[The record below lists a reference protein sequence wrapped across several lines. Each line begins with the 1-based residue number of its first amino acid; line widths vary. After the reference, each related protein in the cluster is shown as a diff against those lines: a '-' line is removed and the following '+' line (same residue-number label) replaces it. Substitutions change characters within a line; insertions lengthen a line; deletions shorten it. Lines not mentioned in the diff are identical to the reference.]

1 MVASALEYELR
12 HWSRLHPRH
21 KLPRVVY
28 VIPTG
33 SNPSG
38 TERALCWLV
47 PALLL

>member
-38 TERALCWLV
+38 ERLYRFPVCCLCCC
-47 PALLL
+47 